1 MDICFIIKTHTIMST
16 LVKIIIVFL
25 LSQTVLFAQDNMGQN
40 ITVKITNLDGNA
52 GKVYVAL
59 YNSETTFLEKKYKS
73 TISTIKDSS
82 CEVVFEN
89 VPNGVYAISLFHD
102 KNDNNKMDSN
112 FLGIPKEDYGC
123 SNNAKGFMGPPKWKD
138 AKFKIQNNSV
148 TQTIKL

>member
-1 MDICFIIKTHTIMST
+1 MST

-123 SNNAKGFMGPPKWKD
+123 SNNAKRFMGPPKWKD

>member
-25 LSQTVLFAQDNMGQN
+25 ISQTVLFAQENIDQN

-59 YNSETTFLEKKYKS
+59 FNSETTFLEKKYKS
-73 TISTIKDSS
+73 TISTIKDSN

-123 SNNAKGFMGPPKWKD
+123 SNNAKGFMGPPKWKE

-148 TQTIKL
+148 IQTIKL

>member
-1 MDICFIIKTHTIMST
+1 MST
-16 LVKIIIVFL
+16 LVKTIIVFL

>member
-25 LSQTVLFAQDNMGQN
+25 ISQTVLFAQENIDQN

-59 YNSETTFLEKKYKS
+59 FNSETTFLEKKYKS
-73 TISTIKDSS
+73 TISTIKDSN

>member
-59 YNSETTFLEKKYKS
+59 FNSETTFLEKKYKS
-73 TISTIKDSS
+73 TISTIKDSN

-148 TQTIKL
+148 IQTIKL

>member
-1 MDICFIIKTHTIMST
+1 MST

-25 LSQTVLFAQDNMGQN
+25 ISQTVLFAQENIDQN

-59 YNSETTFLEKKYKS
+59 FNSETTFLEKKYKS
-73 TISTIKDSS
+73 TISTIKDSN

-123 SNNAKGFMGPPKWKD
+123 SNNAKGFMGPPKWKE

-148 TQTIKL
+148 IQTIKL